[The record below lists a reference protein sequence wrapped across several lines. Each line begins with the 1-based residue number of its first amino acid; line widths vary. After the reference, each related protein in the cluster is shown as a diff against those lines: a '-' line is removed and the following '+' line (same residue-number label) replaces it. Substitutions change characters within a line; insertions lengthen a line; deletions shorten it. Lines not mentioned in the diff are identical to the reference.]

1 MIKPHGSD
9 TLNPRIV
16 DDSARADLERKATEL
31 PSIIVSS
38 SAAASAVMLAS
49 GYFTPCDGFM
59 SLDTALSVATNMKF
73 PKTGLLWPT
82 PIMNIV
88 QKKDLPEN
96 IQAGTQLSLLDPNVP
111 GNPILAVQDI
121 TEVHEL
127 SDADRSTIIE
137 NVFGTTD
144 PNHPGVATLLS
155 MGDTLLAGPIQVF
168 NYSYFAADFPETFR
182 TAGQIRDEF
191 HSRGWETIVAFQ
203 TRNPM
208 HRAHEELC
216 RMAQQAVAADGIL
229 IHMLLGKLKAGD
241 IPADVRD
248 ASIRKMVELYFP
260 ENSVMVTGYGFDM
273 MYAGPRE
280 AVLHAIFRQN
290 AGCTH
295 LIVGR
300 DHAGVGDYYGAFDA
314 QTIFDDIPD
323 SALEIE
329 IYRGD
334 HTAWSKKLN
343 KVVMFRDVPDHSP
356 EDFLNL
362 SGTKVREMLAAGQTL
377 PPEFARPEVA
387 EILSAHYQKES
398 IK

>member
-88 QKKDLPEN
+88 YKKDLPEN

-137 NVFGTTD
+137 TVFGTTD
-144 PNHPGVATLLS
+144 PNHPGCCYQSESLL
-155 MGDTLLAGPIQVF
+155 F
-168 NYSYFAADFPETFR
+168 
-182 TAGQIRDEF
+182 GQIIRTDCPICPLP
-191 HSRGWETIVAFQ
+191 SPTGWKLT
-203 TRNPM
+203 
-208 HRAHEELC
+208 C
-216 RMAQQAVAADGIL
+216 RLA
-229 IHMLLGKLKAGD
+229 
-241 IPADVRD
+241 IP
-248 ASIRKMVELYFP
+248 P
-260 ENSVMVTGYGFDM
+260 PCN
-273 MYAGPRE
+273 
-280 AVLHAIFRQN
+280 
-290 AGCTH
+290 
-295 LIVGR
+295 
-300 DHAGVGDYYGAFDA
+300 
-314 QTIFDDIPD
+314 
-323 SALEIE
+323 
-329 IYRGD
+329 
-334 HTAWSKKLN
+334 
-343 KVVMFRDVPDHSP
+343 VP
-356 EDFLNL
+356 
-362 SGTKVREMLAAGQTL
+362 
-377 PPEFARPEVA
+377 
-387 EILSAHYQKES
+387 
-398 IK
+398 